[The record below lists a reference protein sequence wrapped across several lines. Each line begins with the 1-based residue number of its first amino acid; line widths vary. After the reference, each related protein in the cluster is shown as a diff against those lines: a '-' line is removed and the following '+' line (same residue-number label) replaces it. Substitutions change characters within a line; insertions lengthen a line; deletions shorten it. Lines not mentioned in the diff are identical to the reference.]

1 MFHDPR
7 PGFFFIFSY
16 FLKYFLKFINIVV
29 VVVIIVVVIII
40 IIIMITVSVI
50 IKTTHGGNVWTDG
63 ALAWN
68 TDSQVQGP
76 GLPGSSPAE

>member
-1 MFHDPR
+1 M
-7 PGFFFIFSY
+7 
-16 FLKYFLKFINIVV
+16 
-29 VVVIIVVVIII
+29 VIIVVVIII

-76 GLPGSSPAE
+76 GLPGSSPAEW